1 MTKEQMDTAN
11 SLYNKIGSL
20 QNQKKIWED
29 AKCFNSIE
37 LLTKSE
43 RYMCVSRYYL
53 DFEVIKTLALANI
66 EKELKEAQ
74 AEFDKL

>member
-29 AKCFNSIE
+29 AECFNSICVE
-37 LLTKSE
+37 TKAE
-43 RYMCVSRYYL
+43 RQIYVSRSYL
-53 DFEVIKTLALANI
+53 DFEVIKTLALARI